1 MEKKRDNIEQGYCY
15 KIIIDNQGIINVR
28 EFLESIDDS
37 ENTIFKL
44 NNNGDYSHITYKQL
58 MQSVLKD
65 KTDVTLPELISL
77 TSSLKY
83 RIDGI
88 LEGHKYYSKSQ
99 ANLV

>member
-1 MEKKRDNIEQGYCY
+1 
-15 KIIIDNQGIINVR
+15 
-28 EFLESIDDS
+28 
-37 ENTIFKL
+37 
-44 NNNGDYSHITYKQL
+44 

-65 KTDVTLPELISL
+65 KTDVILPELISL